1 VLARLP
7 LCRRPG
13 AAPSRTADDDIA
25 EIARHFG
32 IDAAALLRIVEEAAG
47 CPNSALPSSNSSAS

>member
-47 CPNSALPSSNSSAS
+47 